1 MVSTLDFGSDNPGS
15 IPGNPTKPT
24 RRFPGKN
31 QSIMKFKLTA
41 SLDNLANESG
51 LSISEF
57 TQIVISQLIKSE
69 AIEDIPDLWGSTV
82 KDAIDGDTQVK
93 TLVDILYST
102 GISIVT
108 NRHFDALLELVIIG
122 EHDCPKCGG
131 EMEVIDGKYKRTFG
145 DGYMTPYEFESEWE
159 DKKCTNCGH
168 VQIGTR
174 YDED

>member
-15 IPGNPTKPT
+15 IPGIPTKPT

-41 SLDNLANESG
+41 SLDNLANEAG
-51 LSISEF
+51 LSIAEF
-57 TQIVISQLIKSE
+57 SDTVISQLIKAE
-69 AIEDIPDLWGSTV
+69 AIEDIPDLCGLTIKEAV
-82 KDAIDGDTQVK
+82 DGGTNVK
-93 TLVDILYST
+93 TLSDILYNT
-102 GISIVT
+102 GIPIVT

-145 DGYMTPYEFESEWE
+145 DGYMTPYEFEPEWE
-159 DKKCTNCGH
+159 DKRCTNCGH
-168 VQIGTR
+168 VEIGTR
-174 YDED
+174 YDEE